1 MAAILGKTV
10 GHMGATGQQLHI
22 AINRLRTARTASGA
36 CWPPDG
42 ADETASSLS
51 KYRPWRRTGSRRSAW
66 ASGAASSS
74 QVKDSLQEDDDGG
87 GRVPLWKRTFY
98 PFEPWIIRW
107 EISVSGL
114 ITWGLIELP
123 FKVCFEAEESGPWDG
138 AALFSLFIDAIL
150 MCDVL
155 IKFRTGYCEPLTG
168 ARAPPNPP
176 SPLHPC
182 AQGPRV
188 CRRNSPACATAPA
201 AGGTR
206 PGAVIMEPKK
216 IATNYLE
223 SWFVLDFFTS
233 LPIAWF

>member
-10 GHMGATGQQLHI
+10 GHMGATGQQLHH
-22 AINRLRTARTASGA
+22 AINKLKDRQDRERSF
-36 CWPPDG
+36 
-42 ADETASSLS
+42 SSLS
-51 KYRPWRRTGSRRSAW
+51 DDGEAEGTSRKFSSRTEAI
-66 ASGAASSS
+66 AMSGLKAFGAQKESVGLKFT

-168 ARAPPNPP
+168 ARAPPRRPLALRARAPP
-176 SPLHPC
+176 RPSRARRRPLALRARAP
-182 AQGPRV
+182 PR
-188 CRRNSPACATAPA
+188 
-201 AGGTR
+201 R
-206 PGAVIMEPKK
+206 P
-216 IATNYLE
+216 L
-223 SWFVLDFFTS
+223 VL
-233 LPIAWF
+233 LPLN